1 MGFMRPSTPR
11 INTPVKK
18 TIPVKSE
25 SVQADSAVD
34 YQARENRRQGMVST
48 ILSKR
53 QQLDENSDESATL
66 LRKTLG

>member
-18 TIPVKSE
+18 TIPIKSE

-53 QQLDENSDESATL
+53 QQLDENSDEPATL